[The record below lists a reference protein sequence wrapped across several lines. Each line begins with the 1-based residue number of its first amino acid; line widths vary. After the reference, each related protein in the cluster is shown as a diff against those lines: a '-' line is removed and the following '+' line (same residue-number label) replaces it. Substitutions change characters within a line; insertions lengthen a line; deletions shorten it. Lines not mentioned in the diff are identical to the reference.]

1 MTVKRVLRLYTREIF
16 CVFILQGSSS
26 SCPRS
31 IVLASSGVLLSAVWQ
46 KRFIQKLS
54 VSVRWRETRHRDFWL
69 PHLAFN
75 AAAGQRAPP
84 DLCVWSAC
92 DGDRGDRHHSQRDVV
107 MISYCYSPT
116 NNGGD
121 IIFSVQTR
129 SAAFSRFLMEI
140 NWMISRSI
148 ISANHNTF
156 LGIISLTIPGS
167 GRGWWSHW
175 LVSDDVTVPD

>member
-1 MTVKRVLRLYTREIF
+1 MEHRPPVLPP
-16 CVFILQGSSS
+16 SS
-26 SCPRS
+26 SCP
-31 IVLASSGVLLSAVWQ
+31 LMLLSAVWQ

-54 VSVRWRETRHRDFWL
+54 VSVRWRETRHRDIWL
-69 PHLAFN
+69 LHLAFN
-75 AAAGQRAPP
+75 AAAGQRALP

-92 DGDRGDRHHSQRDVV
+92 DGDGGDRHHSQRDVV
-107 MISYCYSPT
+107 MISYCCSPT

-167 GRGWWSHW
+167 GRGWWWYHW